1 MKYLRLKRRR
11 DFRRQRWQ
19 FLAVLVT
26 IALGVMLYAASYDA
40 FLNLESSY
48 NNTYQRLA
56 FADIAVTGGDSTLPA
71 TLAGIDGVTTVSERR
86 QADIPMRTGT
96 DTLLGRVVGMPPDR
110 QPDVNKID
118 IITGTYLDPSQPNGV
133 VVETHMA
140 TEFDIAVGDTVKVL
154 GGAGWVDAN
163 VVGIGVSPEYIWPA
177 RSKQE
182 LFPAPGTFGVMFVSQ
197 DLLKIAPNNVAVDQT
212 LVLYDAGVDRTTVDA
227 AVQKAALAAGASDV
241 ATRLEQPSNAALQ
254 EDVGSFGELSIMFP
268 VLFLLAAGMAT
279 FTLLTRLVFSQRTQI
294 GTFLANGVSSKA
306 LTRHYRSYG
315 VILGIAGSVI
325 GVGVGAILGWVITGA
340 YTDALGIPDTVR
352 TLHPATPIVGL
363 GFGLVAGILASV
375 APARAVARMSPAEA
389 MRGDIPAGRGQRSF
403 LERVVPPVRRLP
415 VRWLMVIRGVGR
427 NKRRSLST
435 VIGVVLA
442 LVLILTSWGM
452 IDTVQ
457 VLLDRQFND
466 VAIEDVTVVFQDPV
480 TADVVS
486 QVASRS
492 GVAVAEPVV
501 TLSVSAAGAG
511 GTYATELRGYE
522 PNSQVHG
529 FLTDSGLLPPSGIL
543 AGSALVDQIGARVGD
558 VVTLTFPQLSTSINT
573 TIAGFVTE
581 PVGTVLYMDVNTLR
595 ASLAAA
601 SPSVPASALTPPSI
615 TSVAAVFDAGADR
628 ASIIAGLKTDP
639 SVAVVV
645 DNQAFYDLVAGFMG
659 FFYMFVGVMLAFGA
673 AMAFSLIFN
682 TISVNVAERSGEYA
696 SMRANG
702 LSLHRIGAL
711 IVGENLFLTILG
723 IIPGLVVGYFFAY
736 AYMGSFSSD
745 LFSFNL
751 EMRGSTLVLSALAM
765 VAVAALSLV
774 PGIRSVRN
782 LDVAAVVR
790 ERSL

>member
-48 NNTYQRLA
+48 NNTYERLA
-56 FADIAVTGGDSTLPA
+56 FADIAVTGGDASFSA
-71 TLAGIDGVTTVSERR
+71 TVAGIDGVATVSERR
-86 QADIPMRTGT
+86 QADIPMRTGN
-96 DTLLGRVVGMPPDR
+96 DTLLGRIVGLPPDR
-110 QPDVNKID
+110 QPDVNKVD
-118 IITGTYLDPSQPNGV
+118 IIAGTYLDPSQPNGV

-140 TEFDIAVGDTVKVL
+140 TEFDIVVGDTVKIL

-197 DLLKIAPNNVAVDQT
+197 DLLKIAPNTVAVDQT
-212 LVLYDAGVDRTTVDA
+212 LVLYDAGVDRTTVDD

-325 GVGVGAILGWVITGA
+325 GVAVGSMLGWLITGA

-352 TLHPATPIVGL
+352 TLHLATPIVGL

-389 MRGDIPAGRGQRSF
+389 MRGDIPAGRGQRSL

-415 VRWLMVIRGVGR
+415 VRWLMVIRGIGR

-466 VAIEDVTVVFQDPV
+466 IAIEDVTVVFQDSV

-511 GTYATELRGYE
+511 GSYATELRGYE

-529 FLTDSGLLPPSGIL
+529 FLTDTGKLPPSGIL
-543 AGSALVDQIGARVGD
+543 AGSALVDQIGVQVGD
-558 VVTLTFPQLSTSINT
+558 TVTLTFPQLSTSIDT

-581 PVGTVLYMDVNTLR
+581 PVGTVLYMDVDTLR
-595 ASLAAA
+595 ASLADANPPIPAA
-601 SPSVPASALTPPSI
+601 TLAQPSI
-615 TSVAAVFDAGADR
+615 TSVAAVFDPGADR
-628 ASIIAGLKTDP
+628 DAIIADLKADS

-659 FFYMFVGVMLAFGA
+659 FF
-673 AMAFSLIFN
+673 
-682 TISVNVAERSGEYA
+682 
-696 SMRANG
+696 
-702 LSLHRIGAL
+702 
-711 IVGENLFLTILG
+711 
-723 IIPGLVVGYFFAY
+723 
-736 AYMGSFSSD
+736 
-745 LFSFNL
+745 
-751 EMRGSTLVLSALAM
+751 
-765 VAVAALSLV
+765 
-774 PGIRSVRN
+774 
-782 LDVAAVVR
+782 
-790 ERSL
+790 

>member
-1 MKYLRLKRRR
+1 MKYLRVKRRR

-48 NNTYQRLA
+48 NNTYERLS
-56 FADIAVTGGDSTLPA
+56 FADISVTGADTTFSSTV
-71 TLAGIDGVTTVSERR
+71 AGIDGVATVSERR
-86 QADIPMRTGT
+86 QADVPMRTGA
-96 DTLLGRVVGMPPDR
+96 DTLLGRIVGLPAGE
-110 QPDVNKID
+110 QPTVNKID
-118 IITGTYLDPSQPNGV
+118 IIAGTYLDPSQPNGV

-140 TEFDIAVGDTVKVL
+140 TEYDIAVGDTVKVL

-163 VVGIGVSPEYIWPA
+163 VIGIGVSPEYIWPA
-177 RSKQE
+177 RNKQE

-197 DLLKIAPNNVAVDQT
+197 DMVQSVPETVAVDQT
-212 LVLYDAGVDRTTVDA
+212 LVLYDPGVDRETVDA
-227 AVQKAALAAGASDV
+227 AVKEAALAAGASDV

-254 EDVGSFGELSIMFP
+254 EDVGAFGELSIMFP

-279 FTLLTRLVFSQRTQI
+279 FTLLTRLVFSQRAQI
-294 GTFLANGVSSKA
+294 GTFLANGMSGKA
-306 LTRHYRSYG
+306 LTRHYLSYG
-315 VILGIAGSVI
+315 VILGITGSVI
-325 GVGVGAILGWVITGA
+325 GVAVGAVLGWVITGA

-352 TLHPATPIVGL
+352 ALHPTTPIVGL
-363 GFGLVAGILASV
+363 AFGLVAGILASV
-375 APARAVARMSPAEA
+375 APARAVAKMSPAEA
-389 MRGDIPAGRGQRSF
+389 MRGDVPAGRGQRSF
-403 LERVVPPVRRLP
+403 LERIVPPLRRLP
-415 VRWLMVIRGVGR
+415 VRWLMVIRGIGR
-427 NKRRSLST
+427 NRRRSLST

-457 VLLDRQFND
+457 VLLDRQFNE
-466 VAIEDVTVVFQDPV
+466 VALEDVTVVFQDPV

-486 QVASRS
+486 QIASRD
-492 GVAVAEPVV
+492 GIAAAEPVV
-501 TLSVSAAGAG
+501 ALGVTASADG

-522 PNSQVHG
+522 PNSQVRG
-529 FLTDSGLLPPSGIL
+529 FLTDTGVLPPSGIV
-543 AGSALVDQIGARVGD
+543 AGSALADQIGVSVGD
-558 VVTLTFPQLSTSINT
+558 NVVLSFPSLGTTIDATLT
-573 TIAGFVTE
+573 GFVTE
-581 PVGTVLYMDVNTLR
+581 PVGTVLYMDINTLR

-601 SPSVPASALTPPSI
+601 SPPVQEVTLAQPSI
-615 TSVAAVFDAGADR
+615 TSVSAVFEAGADR
-628 ASIIAGLKTDP
+628 DSIIADLKADP

-645 DNQAFYDLVAGFMG
+645 DNQAFYDLVSGFMG

-723 IIPGLVVGYFFAY
+723 IVPGLAVGYFFAF
-736 AYMGSFSSD
+736 AYMQSFSSD
-745 LFSFNL
+745 LFSFDL
-751 EMRGSTLVLSALAM
+751 EMRGSTLVFSALAM
-765 VAVAALSLV
+765 VAVAALSLI